1 MNKDRGTIK
10 WTAMM
15 LPEHVKLLREWQQED
30 RFVEK
35 PQLDEAQVEQLNT
48 NLQRAY
54 TEHRPIELKV
64 WEETSIYVVSGII
77 KKINT
82 NGQFIQLES
91 GKKFSFDM
99 LCDASI
105 DE

>member
-15 LPEHVKLLREWQQED
+15 LPEHVKLLREWQEED
-30 RFVEK
+30 KFVEK
-35 PQLDEAQVEQLNT
+35 PQLDDAQMEQLNT

-54 TEHRPIELKV
+54 LEHRPIELKV
-64 WEETSIYVVSGII
+64 WEKTAMYKVSGLIQ
-77 KKINT
+77 KINS
-82 NGQFIQLES
+82 NEQFIQLED
-91 GKKFSFDM
+91 GKKFSFHM

>member
-15 LPEHVKLLREWQQED
+15 LPEHVKLLREWQQDD
-30 RFVEK
+30 RFVAK
-35 PQLDEAQVEQLNT
+35 PQLDEAQVAQLNS

-54 TEHRPIELKV
+54 SEHLPIELKV

-77 KKINT
+77 KKINK
-82 NGQFIQLES
+82 NGHFIQLEN
-91 GKKFSFDM
+91 GQKFSFDL
-99 LCDASI
+99 LCDANI

>member
-10 WTAMM
+10 WTAIM
-15 LPEHVKLLREWQQED
+15 LPEHVKLLREWQEED
-30 RFVEK
+30 QLVIK

-54 TEHRPIELKV
+54 NERRPITLKV
-64 WEETSIYVVSGII
+64 WEETEIYHVCGII
-77 KKINT
+77 QKMNVNEKY
-82 NGQFIQLES
+82 IQLENG
-91 GKKFSFDM
+91 GKFLFEV
-99 LCDASI
+99 LCDAVM

>member
-35 PQLDEAQVEQLNT
+35 PQLDEAQMEQLNI

-54 TEHRPIELKV
+54 SEHRPIELKV
-64 WEETSIYVVSGII
+64 WEETSIYRVSGII

-82 NGQFIQLES
+82 QEQFIQLES
-91 GKKFSFDM
+91 GKKFPFHL
-99 LCDASI
+99 LCDASM

>member
-54 TEHRPIELKV
+54 SEHRPIELKV

>member
-30 RFVEK
+30 QFVEK
-35 PQLDEAQVEQLNT
+35 LQLDDAQMEQLNT

-54 TEHRPIELKV
+54 SEHRPIELKV
-64 WEETSIYVVSGII
+64 WEETSIYMVSGII

-82 NGQFIQLES
+82 QEQYIQLEN
-91 GKKFSFDM
+91 GQKFSFHL